1 MVNKSQNERSTTRK
15 GAPPKVIIDLSRLA
29 DQQVMVRLTGG
40 RQVQGI
46 LKGWDSLLNLVLDQ
60 AVEQLRDP
68 NDPYRLNGEQ
78 RNIGLLVAR
87 GTSVM
92 TVCPVNGVEQIEN
105 PFVEQS

>member
-1 MVNKSQNERSTTRK
+1 MVNKQSQNERITRK

-60 AVEQLRDP
+60 AVEQLR
-68 NDPYRLNGEQ
+68 GK
-78 RNIGLLVAR
+78 VA
-87 GTSVM
+87 
-92 TVCPVNGVEQIEN
+92 
-105 PFVEQS
+105 FFHFKKK

>member
-1 MVNKSQNERSTTRK
+1 MRIAQLILPVKLQNQISRVLTMVNKSQNERSTTRK

-60 AVEQLRDP
+60 AVEQLRGKVLISISFFPP
-68 NDPYRLNGEQ
+68 N
-78 RNIGLLVAR
+78 
-87 GTSVM
+87 
-92 TVCPVNGVEQIEN
+92 
-105 PFVEQS
+105 FKK